1 MLALTQ
7 SQKLIIKTWLTAN
20 AQTLNDQEA
29 AAALNVAAS
38 PVFNVYRSSVP
49 MSEIMLNGFNW
60 TRVDNLN
67 VGKARIWEWMVSANP
82 DRAINPSKANVRAG
96 INAVWV
102 GTQADLD
109 VRDAVYAHCYRPAS
123 IAEKLL
129 ATGAGTAPVNDGDG
143 SGPAVMGFEGEI
155 TAQDVVDSYNA

>member
-1 MLALTQ
+1 MALDN
-7 SQKLIIKTWLTAN
+7 SQKLIIKSWLAAN
-20 AQTLNDQEA
+20 ATMLNDQEA
-29 AAALNVAAS
+29 AAALNATAS
-38 PVFNVYRSSVP
+38 PEYYVYRTSVP

-67 VGKARIWEWMVSANP
+67 VGKARIWEWMISANP

-109 VRDAVYAHCYRPAS
+109 VRDAVYAHCYRAAS

-129 ATGAGTAPVNDGDG
+129 ATGAGTVPVNDGDG
-143 SGPAVMGFEGEI
+143 SGPAVMGFEGDM